1 MHPFQQPALTGSKD
15 ACDNPRMRPPR
26 AVVLLAI
33 VPLAAGCF
41 TMKFVSFGREFPSP
55 ETRTITV
62 GRTDKVTLQ
71 RVFGDPYQVG
81 IDSGDPTW
89 RWFFG
94 RRDSG
99 SEVTKDL
106 SVRFGADGTVK
117 SYSFTSNFPE
127 DMKRLR

>member
-1 MHPFQQPALTGSKD
+1 
-15 ACDNPRMRPPR
+15 MRPPR
-26 AVVLLAI
+26 IAVLLAV
-33 VPLAAGCF
+33 VPLALGCF
-41 TMKFVSFGREFPSP
+41 SMKLVSFGREFPSP

-71 RVFGDPYQVG
+71 RVFGEPYQVG

>member
-1 MHPFQQPALTGSKD
+1 
-15 ACDNPRMRPPR
+15 MRPPR

-33 VPLAAGCF
+33 VPLAVGCF
-41 TMKFVSFGREFPSP
+41 AVSFGREFPSP
-55 ETRTITV
+55 ETRTITL

-71 RVFGDPYQVG
+71 RVFGEPYQVG

-94 RRDSG
+94 RRASG
-99 SEVTKDL
+99 TEVTKDL